1 MEMRRSSLE
10 IWPAQPILGSEF
22 LPEFKTV
29 TDWID
34 GVLKRLFGDHVPS
47 WIQPAIGIVLG
58 IGLFML
64 AAWATLFIVSKI
76 TELWGQKIRPIFY
89 NPEQRRRAER
99 RRRFSEHLKSRLAL
113 LNSREAWQDYKFTEL
128 EAEVEAEGKSHHLIP
143 LLPILRSRDHL
154 RRESSLSAAL
164 SRSRERLIL
173 VEGEPGSG
181 KSVALRH
188 VANVLA
194 ERATKAHST
203 KSLVPL
209 YINLKELKHRPG
221 KQIDRN
227 FIETFVLAML
237 DVNDRDVEEFI
248 QEEFR
253 RGMAEGT
260 WLFLFDS
267 FDELPDVLGSTE
279 TDDIIRIYAESIHN
293 FLHGM
298 NRCRGIIASR
308 YFRGPG
314 GLAWPRFHIQP
325 LSRQRRVR
333 LVRKVNLEPSAER
346 EFLNWIDS
354 VSDDFNLMLN
364 NPMFLG
370 LLCNHIKTANPLPK
384 SAHAVFETYIQSR
397 LTSDAERLKARYSFD
412 PVQLRTAAEQFAF
425 CMAAQDG
432 LGLNP
437 SRQLLLDAMVKL
449 GFKPNKQFETALNAL
464 EFMKLAR
471 SGTAQESSQVFTFSH
486 RRFQEYFATCLL
498 LREPHRIP
506 PLKLLTD
513 ARWRE
518 SVVVLFQTQPAATIT
533 PHLVEIGS
541 VLEGMMT
548 GVLGQGIESAGE
560 FFRWPAGCLHICSI
574 LQDGFG
580 AHLEDLPPE
589 LRNKVGQLLAAPF
602 ERGQLLDRKW
612 ALEVAG
618 AIPSKQLDEI
628 IRAGFN
634 SDSQLL
640 RDVAYKQAAR
650 LSPIP
655 NDIVKSVRATLLQMA
670 RNGALGRQQHAT
682 RAHVARLAGGDL
694 MRTFNLLRWIPRLS
708 LFIHGICIIYLSV
721 LLSVKHNRLF
731 AMEIYGLGIPAL
743 VINCTLVWVD
753 PFRRYVK
760 RKAPKKWAWLTQ
772 QGLAFQ
778 SVSLLGLLRIELAA
792 LLTFIGIL
800 CTMTVDGPVAGILS
814 GLIFAYA
821 AFWSLAA
828 SYAAGAGE
836 FTHPLAW
843 IVIPIYPVV
852 FFFRNLLTHLRN
864 VLKNAWKIILVVL
877 GMFAMVLAMRISSIL
892 PVLVGVTCSLFF
904 ILPISSQI
912 IVWLRDSDRFNRFK
926 ANPKAL
932 DVASLRFALDQF
944 KSDLFRARAVG
955 LVREKRCLS
964 PAESTLQGLRLL
976 AHSVETTM
984 PEGDINRAAY
994 LDELSLLIEQMQKET
1009 ARTGPTVEGNITSQ

>member
-10 IWPAQPILGSEF
+10 IWPAQRILGSDF
-22 LPEFKTV
+22 LPDFKTV

-58 IGLFML
+58 IGLIML
-64 AAWATLFIVSKI
+64 VAWATLFIVSKI
-76 TELWGQKIRPIFY
+76 TELWSQKLQPIFY

-143 LLPILRSRDHL
+143 LLPILRTRDHL

-164 SRSRERLIL
+164 KGSRERLIL

-209 YINLKELKHRPG
+209 YINLKELKHRPS

-227 FIETFVLAML
+227 FIETSVLAAL
-237 DVNDRDVEEFI
+237 DVNDRDVEEFL
-248 QEEFR
+248 QAEFKC
-253 RGMAEGT
+253 GMAEGT

-279 TDDIIRIYAESIHN
+279 TDEIIRIYAEAIHN

-298 NRCRGIIASR
+298 NLCRGIIASR

-314 GLAWPRFHIQP
+314 GLAWPRFRIQP

-346 EFLNWIDS
+346 EFLNWLDS

-370 LLCNHIKTANPLPK
+370 LLCNHIKTSHPLPQ
-384 SAHAVFETYIQSR
+384 STHAVFETYIQSR
-397 LTSDAERLKARYSFD
+397 LTSDAERLKTRYSFN
-412 PVQLRTAAEQFAF
+412 PVELRTAAEQFAF

-437 SRQLLLDAMVKL
+437 SRQLLHDAMVKL

-471 SGTAQESSQVFTFSH
+471 SGTAQEYVSSQVFTFSH

-498 LREPHRIP
+498 LREPHRISP
-506 PLKLLTD
+506 RILLTD

-533 PHLVEIGS
+533 PLLVEIGA
-541 VLEGMMT
+541 VLKGMLT
-548 GVLGQGIESAGE
+548 EVSRQEIESKGE

-580 AHLEDLPPE
+580 AHLEDLPPD
-589 LRNKVGQLLAAPF
+589 LRNKVGELLAAPF

-618 AIPSKQLDEI
+618 VVPSKRLDET

-634 SDSQLL
+634 SDSQIL

-655 NDIVKSVRATLLQMA
+655 DDIVKSVRATLLHMA
-670 RNGALGRQQHAT
+670 RNGALAREQHAT
-682 RAHVARLAGGDL
+682 RAHVARLTGGDL
-694 MRTFNLLRWIPRLS
+694 MRTLNLLIWIPRLN
-708 LFIHGICIIYLSV
+708 LFMHGICIIYLSV
-721 LLSVKHNRLF
+721 LFDLEHHQH
-731 AMEIYGLGIPAL
+731 MEIYGFVVLTL
-743 VINCTLVWVD
+743 TINYSLVWAG
-753 PFRRYVK
+753 PLREYGK
-760 RKAPKKWAWLTQ
+760 RKALKKPKKKWTWPKQ
-772 QGLAFQ
+772 QALAF
-778 SVSLLGLLRIELAA
+778 SLPGLLDLLRVESIGLLAFFG
-792 LLTFIGIL
+792 LLLAITL
-800 CTMTVDGPVAGILS
+800 HDHVAGVFS
-814 GLIFAYA
+814 GLIFVYA
-821 AFWSLAA
+821 AIWSLAA
-828 SYAAGAGE
+828 SYAASAGE

-843 IVIPIYPVV
+843 IVIPFYPVIV
-852 FFFRNLLTHLRN
+852 ISRNLVSFLRFVLRN
-864 VLKNAWKIILVVL
+864 LWVVILLTL
-877 GMFAMVLAMRISSIL
+877 GMFAIFWAAQIAPRL
-892 PVLVGVTCSLFF
+892 VLVISVLCSFTF
-904 ILPISSQI
+904 VFLPITTGI
-912 IVWLRDSDRFNRFK
+912 FLWLLDLDRLNRFK
-926 ANPKAL
+926 ANIKAL
-932 DVASLRFALDQF
+932 DVASLRSAIDQF
-944 KSDLFRARAVG
+944 NSDLFRARAIG
-955 LVREKRCLS
+955 IVREKQSLS
-964 PAESTLQGLRLL
+964 PSESTLQGLRRIALS
-976 AHSVETTM
+976 AETTM
-984 PEGDINRAAY
+984 SEGDINRAAY
-994 LDELSLLIEQMQKET
+994 LDELSLLIEQMQK
-1009 ARTGPTVEGNITSQ
+1009 RTGDNWLAR